1 MSILYLLI
9 PLAAILAIIGVIF
22 FIWSVKSGQFE
33 DLEGPG
39 FRILMDD
46 DEDLIPDDA
55 KVHKKSQR
63 GIIDLIILRCSLR
76 DYFRVYCRSTL
87 LARVCG
93 K

>member
-1 MSILYLLI
+1 MSTLYLLI
-9 PLAAILAIIGVIF
+9 PLAAILVIIGVIF

-55 KVHKKSQR
+55 KVHKKDTSKSENENRENSQ
-63 GIIDLIILRCSLR
+63 
-76 DYFRVYCRSTL
+76 
-87 LARVCG
+87 
-93 K
+93 